1 MSGNFAIKGGGGRP
15 PNGKCHLKFPFW
27 LFDYFPKSVSALCE
41 FCSNR
46 RICQSCYMDFS
57 KLLHGFVKIDTGI
70 CLNLYTVFAKLLN
83 GFVKVLCIPR
93 PLPKNKARDK
103 FDQDFKACWSFCF
116 EQKVLNESKYSMP
129 WVCCAFGNNLICILG
144 IFLPNGYNLAHIF
157 QRAG

>member
-1 MSGNFAIKGGGGRP
+1 MSCIPFYILGISVPLTHFLRLILIGR
-15 PNGKCHLKFPFW
+15 KFDHC
-27 LFDYFPKSVSALCE
+27 LALTVAKSVSALCE

-57 KLLHGFVKIDTGI
+57 KLLHGFVKIDTRI

-103 FDQDFKACWSFCF
+103 FDQDFKAC
-116 EQKVLNESKYSMP
+116 
-129 WVCCAFGNNLICILG
+129 
-144 IFLPNGYNLAHIF
+144 
-157 QRAG
+157 